1 MSKKLKKI
9 IPDLRFP
16 AFNGDW
22 TAKRLSEISNEIG
35 DGLHG
40 TPKYNEDGEYYFVN
54 GNNLINNKIEFGENT
69 KLIDESEYLK
79 CRNAL
84 ASQTILISI
93 NGTIGNLAFYNY
105 EKIALGKSI
114 CYINLISE
122 GNKIFVFYL
131 LQTSSIKSHFNKELT
146 GSTIKNLSLA
156 TIRNTKPLF
165 PSYKEQEKIA
175 SFLGAIDQ
183 RLTQLRR
190 KYELLQTYKR
200 GVMQKI
206 FSQEIRFPEFKNDWI
221 YSTLGKVTK
230 YTKGFA
236 FKSEDYLDNGIRII
250 RASDFDN
257 QRIRQENQ
265 KVCVSEEFAENDKIK
280 KYTVYKGNIIISTV
294 GSKPELR
301 SSAVGRGVYVC
312 SDSEGLL
319 NQNLLKFEN
328 IEDVNNRFLFA
339 QINTS
344 RYVDYI
350 SSIQRG
356 NANQSNI
363 TVKDLLDYQIFIT
376 SLEEQEKIAD
386 FLTAIDQKI
395 EAVARQVD
403 RTEHF
408 KKGLLQKMF
417 V

>member
-16 AFNGDW
+16 SFDGDW

-40 TPKYNEDGEYYFVN
+40 TPKYDEDGEYYFVN
-54 GNNLINNKIEFGENT
+54 GNNLINNKIEFDENT
-69 KLIDESEYLK
+69 KLIGESEYLK
-79 CRNAL
+79 YRDAL

-93 NGTIGNLAFYNY
+93 NGTIGNLAFYNH

-122 GNKIFVFYL
+122 ENKIFVFYL

-165 PSYKEQEKIA
+165 PSYEEQEKIA
-175 SFLGAIDQ
+175 SFLGAIDK
-183 RLTQLRR
+183 RLTELRR
-190 KYELLQTYKR
+190 KHKLLQTYKR

-206 FSQEIRFPEFKNDWI
+206 FSQEVRFKGAIGESFPTWEKT
-221 YSTLGKVTK
+221 TLGQLGV
-230 YTKGFA
+230 F
-236 FKSEDYLDNGIRII
+236 
-250 RASDFDN
+250 FDA
-257 QRIRQENQ
+257 QRIPLS
-265 KVCVSEEFAENDKIK
+265 SEERKSKQGIYPYYGASGIIDLIDDYIFDGSYILLAEDGANIVTRSTPIAFMAEGKFWVNNHAHILKSKGSNKFLMEYLENLRYEKYNTGTAQPKLNAEVCKKIK
-280 KYTVYKGNIIISTV
+280 IKAPLS
-294 GSKPELR
+294 
-301 SSAVGRGVYVC
+301 
-312 SDSEGLL
+312 
-319 NQNLLKFEN
+319 
-328 IEDVNNRFLFA
+328 
-339 QINTS
+339 
-344 RYVDYI
+344 
-350 SSIQRG
+350 
-356 NANQSNI
+356 
-363 TVKDLLDYQIFIT
+363 
-376 SLEEQEKIAD
+376 EEQEKIAD
-386 FLTAIDQKI
+386 FLTAIDRKI

-403 RTEHF
+403 RTEQF